1 MLGRVPF
8 ARRTLFAERRRAALA
23 VTGVAVALLLVFVL
37 DGIFAGAIQQ
47 VTAYIRTSR
56 ADAIVSQQSVRTM
69 HMSSSALPASDV
81 ERVRTVPEVAW
92 VAPIR
97 YASGIVVTPKDR
109 QLAYVIGYQP
119 GRRGGPRSLVEGRE
133 PRDGEAVIDRV
144 AARGLGVPLG
154 GRVQILGRPFRV
166 AGISSGT
173 TSITNTIAFITYRD
187 FGRLRGSAVSYLLV
201 GARPGTSPDALR
213 DALASAVPD
222 STVQTRD
229 EFVVREA
236 SIVRDMSADTMQI
249 MTFVALVI
257 ALAVIALLLFT
268 TTLAHLRDYGIV
280 KAIGGSPVQ
289 LARSVLVQALWAV
302 ALALALAVVLALGV
316 GGLINRFSDNVAIV
330 IEPSNVVRVGVGA
343 SVVAVIGALLP
354 VWRIARLDPA
364 AAFRSAL

>member
-23 VTGVAVALLLVFVL
+23 VLGVSVALLLVFML
-37 DGIFAGAIQQ
+37 DGIFAGAIEQ
-47 VTAYIRTSR
+47 VTAYVRTTG

-81 ERVRTVPEVAW
+81 QRVRGVPEVAW

-109 QLAYVIGYQP
+109 QLAYVIGYQRE
-119 GRRGGPRSLVEGRE
+119 RRGGPRSLVEGRE

-144 AARGLGVPLG
+144 AARGLGISVG

-166 AGISSGT
+166 AGLSSGT

-187 FGRLRGSAVSYLLV
+187 FGRLRGSAVSYILV
-201 GARPGTSPDALR
+201 GARRGTSSDALR
-213 DALASAVPD
+213 DSLARAVPS
-222 STVQTRD
+222 STVQTRS
-229 EFVVREA
+229 EFVQREA

-280 KAIGGSPVQ
+280 KAIGGSPTQ
-289 LARSVLVQALWAV
+289 LARSVLFQALWAV
-302 ALALALAVVLALGV
+302 ALALVLAVVLALGV
-316 GGLINRFSDNVAIV
+316 GTLINRFSDNIAIV
-330 IEPSNVVRVGVGA
+330 IEPASVLRVAVGA
-343 SVVAVIGALLP
+343 SAVATIGALLP
-354 VWRIARLDPA
+354 VWRIARVDPA
-364 AAFRSAL
+364 TAFRSPA

>member
-1 MLGRVPF
+1 MIGRVPF

-23 VTGVAVALLLVFVL
+23 ISGVSVALLLVFVL
-37 DGIFAGAIQQ
+37 DGIFAGAIEQ

-56 ADAIVSQQSVRTM
+56 ADAFVSQRSVRTM
-69 HMSSSALPASDV
+69 HMSSSALPPSDV
-81 ERVRTVPEVAW
+81 ELVRALREVAW

-109 QLAYVIGYQP
+109 QLSYVIGYQP
-119 GRRGGPRSLVEGRE
+119 GRHGGPRALVDGRE
-133 PRDGEAVIDRV
+133 PRGGEAVVDRV
-144 AARGLGVPLG
+144 AARGLGVDIGGHVQVLG
-154 GRVQILGRPFRV
+154 KSFRV
-166 AGISSGT
+166 AGLSSGT
-173 TSITNTIAFITYRD
+173 TSITNTIVFITYRD
-187 FGRLRGSAVSYLLV
+187 FERLRGSAVSYILV
-201 GARPGTSPDALR
+201 GAVPELAPGALR
-213 DALASAVPD
+213 DAVAAAVPD
-222 STVQTRD
+222 ATVQTRD
-229 EFVVREA
+229 EFVQREA

-280 KAIGGSPVQ
+280 KAIGGSPAQ

-316 GGLINRFSDNVAIV
+316 GSLINRFSDNIAIV
-330 IEPSNVVRVGVGA
+330 IEPASVVRVAVGA
-343 SVVAVIGALLP
+343 SVVAAIGALLP

-364 AAFRSAL
+364 AAFRSAA

>member
-23 VTGVAVALLLVFVL
+23 VTGVSVALLLVFVL
-37 DGIFAGAIQQ
+37 DGIFAGAIEQ

-69 HMSSSALPASDV
+69 HMSSSALPTSDIA
-81 ERVRTVPEVAW
+81 RVRAVPAAAW

-97 YASGIVVTPKDR
+97 YATGIVVTPRDR

-119 GRRGGPRSLVEGRE
+119 GRHGGPRSLVHGRE
-133 PRDGEAVIDRV
+133 PRDGEAVIDQV
-144 AARGLGVPLG
+144 AARGLGVGVG

-166 AGISSGT
+166 TGLSSGT

-187 FGRLRGSAVSYLLV
+187 FGRVRGSAVSYIFV
-201 GARPGTSPDALR
+201 GARRGTSPDALR
-213 DALASAVPD
+213 QVLASAVPN
-222 STVQTRD
+222 STVQTRSA
-229 EFVVREA
+229 FVQREA

-280 KAIGGSPVQ
+280 KAIGGSPAQ

-316 GGLINRFSDNVAIV
+316 GGLINRFSDNIDIV
-330 IEPSNVVRVGVGA
+330 IEPASVFRVAVGA
-343 SVVAVIGALLP
+343 SVVAAIGALLP
-354 VWRIARLDPA
+354 VWRIARVDPA
-364 AAFRSAL
+364 AAFRSAA